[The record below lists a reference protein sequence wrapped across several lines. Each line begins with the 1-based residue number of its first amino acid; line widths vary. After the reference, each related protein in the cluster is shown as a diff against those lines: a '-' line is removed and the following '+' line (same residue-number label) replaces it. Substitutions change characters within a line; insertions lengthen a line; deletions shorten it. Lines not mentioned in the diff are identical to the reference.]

1 MEGNGSP
8 KTPERRFSRRL
19 SSLNSVQADESSAAE
34 EKSPTIKR
42 RFRSKKKPPPDN
54 AGKRF
59 YFINSV
65 KILFLETPEPR
76 QPIRDLYSKTSTTDP
91 GKRLI
96 LYEKYLIILYEKYLI
111 IFQKISDYFSKNI

>member
-65 KILFLETPEPR
+65 KILFLFIIEMVKSK
-76 QPIRDLYSKTSTTDP
+76 PIDIGSLVMKFTYRNTM
-91 GKRLI
+91 
-96 LYEKYLIILYEKYLI
+96 
-111 IFQKISDYFSKNI
+111 